1 MEVDIIIQ
9 ECNTYMSTD
18 EGKSSILYTAGIFKT
33 TDWIT
38 TNIEE
43 RIKSRIDLYVKN
55 VLLSDDVEKRYIN
68 IAEEIQSVH
77 GQKTFSAKT
86 IERDSRD
93 IHPLNDNETESFTY
107 LIRVFAVFPVL
118 FLIVLSV
125 LALPIAVFICFAVCS
140 VLPFGLKHTISK
152 VIDDKYEKC
161 RGAVPTIIR
170 THLDKHFVVPIFTLV
185 DDVIKGLFQ
194 AKETKNK
201 KVSEKLVI
209 LAANR
214 HFLDNLDREIRTME
228 ETVTSLQRKLELS
241 NVKNKSVLSYL
252 YDLLPC

>member
-1 MEVDIIIQ
+1 MEVDTIIQ

-18 EGKSSILYTAGIFKT
+18 EGKSSILYPAGIFKT

-86 IERDSRD
+86 KERDSRD
-93 IHPLNDNETESFTY
+93 IHPLNDNETEWFTY

-118 FLIVLSV
+118 FAIVSSV
-125 LALPIAVFICFAVCS
+125 LALLTAVFICVAGCL
-140 VLPFGLKHTISK
+140 VLKFRLKHTISK
-152 VIDDKYEKC
+152 DIDDKYEKC

-170 THLDKHFVVPIFTLV
+170 AHLDKHFVVPIFTLV

-228 ETVTSLQRKLELS
+228 ETVTSLQ
-241 NVKNKSVLSYL
+241 
-252 YDLLPC
+252 